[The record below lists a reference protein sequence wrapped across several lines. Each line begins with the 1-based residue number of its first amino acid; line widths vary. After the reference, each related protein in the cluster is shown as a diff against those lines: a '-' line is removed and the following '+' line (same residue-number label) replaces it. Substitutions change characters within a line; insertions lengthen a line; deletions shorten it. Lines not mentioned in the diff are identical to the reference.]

1 MSKSCVR
8 EKLNTCQDEAWSFGH
23 AFCMRKKISCTLCKK
38 KAKST
43 EMFFLLSKIST
54 QLKNA
59 QTKNVEYREI
69 SVCTKFLEGGYL
81 YNRRKNSANILW
93 G

>member
-38 KAKST
+38 KKAQST
-43 EMFFLLSKIST
+43 EMFFLLLTKI
-54 QLKNA
+54 
-59 QTKNVEYREI
+59 
-69 SVCTKFLEGGYL
+69 GM
-81 YNRRKNSANILW
+81 
-93 G
+93 

>member
-1 MSKSCVR
+1 MSKSCVG
-8 EKLNTCQDEAWSFGH
+8 ENLNTCQDEAWSFGH

-59 QTKNVEYREI
+59 QTKMFNIEI
-69 SVCTKFLEGGYL
+69 SVCSVEGD
-81 YNRRKNSANILW
+81 REWEKK
-93 G
+93 